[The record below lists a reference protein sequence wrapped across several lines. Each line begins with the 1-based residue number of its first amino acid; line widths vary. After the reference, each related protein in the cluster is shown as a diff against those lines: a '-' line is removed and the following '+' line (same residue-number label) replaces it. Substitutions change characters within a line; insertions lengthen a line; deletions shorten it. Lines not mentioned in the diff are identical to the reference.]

1 MHLVPTPDCRLD
13 DSEPAAQVLA
23 VSPCVVPALWIMR
36 LLGMMS
42 AAHSVI
48 RLGLLNIRSLQSW
61 FSRLNLHPVQDPR
74 RLVKVYPRAL
84 RDVRLWNSASNLHRT
99 VSLDC
104 QNTSLQVFTDA
115 SLSGWGGHLDQ
126 ICVSGICSSSEGRQI
141 NLLELLEVLVALSPY
156 LSGNHVMTMW
166 HQKNYLGDHSQM
178 NGVYLRRWQT
188 WSKVSD
194 ADQRPLGVPS
204 IEVSASASIRNPEG
218 SPNNR
223 TTPQGLASPG
233 LTISHLPTDVQLTLQ
248 NAKAPSTLRG
258 YNAQWTFF
266 SR

>member
-1 MHLVPTPDCRLD
+1 MK
-13 DSEPAAQVLA
+13 
-23 VSPCVVPALWIMR
+23 SP
-36 LLGMMS
+36 GS
-42 AAHSVI
+42 
-48 RLGLLNIRSLQSW
+48 GG
-61 FSRLNLHPVQDPR
+61 FSM
-74 RLVKVYPRAL
+74 
-84 RDVRLWNSASNLHRT
+84 
-99 VSLDC
+99 C
-104 QNTSLQVFTDA
+104 GA
-115 SLSGWGGHLDQ
+115 SLMDYEAPGHDVSSPLRHPPGSPEHSKSAVMVQPAQSSPSPGSETVGESVSTSSERCWGGHLDQ